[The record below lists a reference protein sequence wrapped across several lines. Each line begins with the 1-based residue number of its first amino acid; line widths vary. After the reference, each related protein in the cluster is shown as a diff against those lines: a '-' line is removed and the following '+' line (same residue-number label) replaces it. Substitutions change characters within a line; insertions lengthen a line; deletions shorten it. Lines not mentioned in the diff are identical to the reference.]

1 MTARSRLA
9 GRNPRQDR
17 FGEAKA
23 RELSRLQAELR
34 VVEWLIRYLSTGSD
48 LTDEKPSR

>member
-1 MTARSRLA
+1 MSARSRLA
-9 GRNPRQDR
+9 GRQPRRDR

-34 VVEWLIRYLSTGSD
+34 VVEWLIDRLRG
-48 LTDEKPSR
+48 TDPGTRSS